1 MRSAAAALR
10 SPFCYCEGPL
20 TSGGCCALAA
30 TERAATSRSSSNRCW
45 STRTPPGS
53 SRQQATAAGSSSRQ
67 QQRAAAAAASAGHVL
82 QSRSSSSSSSS
93 SSSKMSSGSA
103 GLSHKRLNA
112 SVEGPL
118 GAPRSSD
125 FSGDEGTTATGHPG
139 ISSSKRTPHSSSST
153 SSSGSSTACSS
164 SSSSISSGASPRLGS
179 ELAFSLSAAGDARS
193 PACLFADT
201 PAVSPR
207 PSAAEVRREE
217 ERSERQVNASRHRQ
231 QLHQETGLPPASGT
245 KDRGASQGASDPWSS
260 QGGPGAGQD
269 PPHAPLYNAKCL
281 QRVSSG
287 SVDEWISRLLHG
299 EALKADE
306 IKQLC
311 RLLAALLETEPNC
324 LRVSSP
330 ITIAG
335 DIHGQFYD
343 LLELFRIGGLPPQV
357 SYLFMGD
364 YVDRG
369 FYSIE
374 VFCLI
379 AALKIRFPY
388 AIAAAAVLAAD
399 AAAVAA
405 AAAARACLGGSPPL
419 RFVVAVLRGNHE
431 SRSITEVYGFYDECL
446 RKRQE
451 PPPDGGMSELL
462 WSDPFDAAPGEAGGD
477 DPAQAEGETEGLL
490 SAAPTLDAEGWAPSS
505 RGAGLLW
512 GKDVTDRFLHLNN
525 MQCVCRAHQLVS
537 DGYQW

>member
-1 MRSAAAALR
+1 MS
-10 SPFCYCEGPL
+10 
-20 TSGGCCALAA
+20 
-30 TERAATSRSSSNRCW
+30 TEPAR
-45 STRTPPGS
+45 
-53 SRQQATAAGSSSRQ
+53 
-67 QQRAAAAAASAGHVL
+67 
-82 QSRSSSSSSSS
+82 
-93 SSSKMSSGSA
+93 
-103 GLSHKRLNA
+103 LSHKRLNA
-112 SVEGPL
+112 STEGPL
-118 GAPRSSD
+118 GAPLSSD
-125 FSGDEGTTATGHPG
+125 LSGDEAPATTALPG
-139 ISSSKRTPHSSSST
+139 ASSSKHSSSS
-153 SSSGSSTACSS
+153 SSSTACS

-179 ELAFSLSAAGDARS
+179 ELAFSLSAAGDGRS
-193 PACLFADT
+193 PACFFADT

-217 ERSERQVNASRHRQ
+217 ERSERQVNATRHRQ
-231 QLHQETGLPPASGT
+231 QLHPETALPAAS
-245 KDRGASQGASDPWSS
+245 ASDQLGP

-269 PPHAPLYNAKCL
+269 PLHAPLYNAKSL
-281 QRVSSG
+281 ERPAST

-299 EALKADE
+299 EVLKAEE
-306 IKQLC
+306 IRQLC
-311 RLLAALLETEPNC
+311 KLLAALLETEPNC
-324 LRVSSP
+324 LCVSSP

-343 LLELFRIGGLPPQV
+343 LLELFRVGGLPPQV

-388 AIAAAAVLAAD
+388 AM
-399 AAAVAA
+399 
-405 AAAARACLGGSPPL
+405 
-419 RFVVAVLRGNHE
+419 AVLRGNHE

-446 RKRQE
+446 RKYGPEARVWETVTETFDLLPLAACVDGKYFCTHGGLSRELPTLDAIQRVNRQAPDSPRQE

-462 WSDPFDAAPGEAGGD
+462 WSDPFDSAPAEAGGD
-477 DPAQAEGETEGLL
+477 DPLHTEGQAEGLL
-490 SAAPTLDAEGWAPSS
+490 SAATTLDAEGWAPSS

-512 GKDVTDRFLHLNN
+512 GKDVTDRFLHLND

-537 DGYQW
+537 DGYQWSHESKVCTVFSAPNYCYRCGNKASLLVLDEVGSRRFLSFRHAPERGDPEVR